1 MSAGD
6 LPELSE
12 IDSKHVP
19 LSYFK
24 ITQIAFNNDIFLV
37 AFTIERTIEKLLA
50 LREIDLFSRFC
61 RRRLG
66 REAIV
71 VFLKRPADEH

>member
-24 ITQIAFNNDIFLV
+24 ITQIAFNNDIFLF
-37 AFTIERTIEKLLA
+37 AFTIER
-50 LREIDLFSRFC
+50 
-61 RRRLG
+61 
-66 REAIV
+66 AI
-71 VFLKRPADEH
+71 